1 MKRTV
6 GILSGILAF
15 AAVVSGVILLLA
27 AIGWPITT
35 EGLQT
40 MIAGSRR
47 MPAVLFLILFAL
59 VCIAIG
65 VIVLYGMIWN
75 RLNRRTTALL
85 EKNALGETAVSFAA
99 LSQIVDRTLKNRTD
113 VKSSKTRVYAIGS
126 SVRIEI
132 RAVTSPTVSLLELTH
147 SLQDEIHAAI
157 VALCGVSIGSIDV
170 TVDQAELP
178 PKRN

>member
-113 VKSSKTRVYAIGS
+113 VKRSKTRVYAIGS
-126 SVRIEI
+126 SVRIEV

>member
-15 AAVVSGVILLLA
+15 AAVVSGIVLLA

-35 EGLQT
+35 DSLQT
-40 MIAGSRR
+40 MIASLRR
-47 MPAVLFLILFAL
+47 MPTVLFLILIAL
-59 VCIAIG
+59 ACIAIG

-75 RLNRRTTALL
+75 HRNRRAAALL

-99 LSQIVDRTLKNRTD
+99 LSQIVDRTLKNRKD
-113 VKSSKTRVYAIGS
+113 VKSFRTKVYAIGS
-126 SVRIEI
+126 SIRIEV

-147 SLQDEIHAAI
+147 SLQNEIHEEI
-157 VALCGVSIGSIDV
+157 VALCGVPIGSIDV

-178 PKRN
+178 PKRI

>member
-15 AAVVSGVILLLA
+15 AAVAFGVILLLV

-35 EGLQT
+35 EGLQN
-40 MIAGSRR
+40 MIANSRR
-47 MPAVLFLILFAL
+47 MPAVLFLVLIAF
-59 VCIAIG
+59 VCIAFG
-65 VIVLYGMIWN
+65 VIILYGMIGN

-99 LSQIVDRTLKNRTD
+99 LSQIVESTLKNRKD
-113 VKSSKTRVYAIGS
+113 VKSSRTKVYAIGS
-126 SVRIEI
+126 SIRIEV

>member
-113 VKSSKTRVYAIGS
+113 VKSTKTRVYAIGS
-126 SVRIEI
+126 SVRIEV

>member
-6 GILSGILAF
+6 GILSGILAVG
-15 AAVVSGVILLLA
+15 AVLFGIVLLLV

-35 EGLQT
+35 EGLQN
-40 MIAGSRR
+40 MIANSRR
-47 MPAVLFLILFAL
+47 MPAVLFLVLIAF
-59 VCIAIG
+59 VCIAFG
-65 VIVLYGMIWN
+65 VIILYGMIGN

-99 LSQIVDRTLKNRTD
+99 LSQIVESTLKNRKD
-113 VKSSKTRVYAIGS
+113 VKSAKTKVYAIGS
-126 SVRIEI
+126 SIRIEV

-157 VALCGVSIGSIDV
+157 VALCGVPIGSIDV

-178 PKRN
+178 PKRI

>member
-1 MKRTV
+1 MKRAV

-40 MIAGSRR
+40 MISGSRR
-47 MPAVLFLILFAL
+47 MPAVLFLILIAL

-126 SVRIEI
+126 SVRIEV

>member
-126 SVRIEI
+126 SVRIEV

>member
-1 MKRTV
+1 MKRAV

-15 AAVVSGVILLLA
+15 AAVAFGVVLLLV

-35 EGLQT
+35 EGLQN

-47 MPAVLFLILFAL
+47 MPTVLFLILIAL

-65 VIVLYGMIWN
+65 VIVLYGMIGN
-75 RLNRRTTALL
+75 HRNRRTAALL
-85 EKNALGETAVSFAA
+85 EKNALGETAMSFAA
-99 LSQIVDRTLKNRTD
+99 LSQIVDRTLKNRKD

-126 SVRIEI
+126 SIRIEV

-157 VALCGVSIGSIDV
+157 VALCGVPIGSIDV

-178 PKRN
+178 PKRI